1 MTWKKDLI
9 LLVMCGVMS
18 VQAFSQVRVGIK
30 GGLASTDVPAGSL
43 VILDQDDVED
53 FTLSI
58 QDAKYGFHL
67 GFFVQ
72 AQLGTF
78 FIQPEVLF
86 NSTSVDY
93 SLEDIQGIDPV
104 QIRDENYQY
113 LDIPVMLGVKLG
125 PLRLGA
131 GPVGHLF
138 LNSTSDL
145 SDIFNEDYEQAF
157 DDLTLGWQAGAGL
170 DLWKLHLD
178 FRYEG
183 NFTDFGNH
191 LVFYGERYTF
201 SEAPSRLIASVGISF

>member
-1 MTWKKDLI
+1 MAWKKDFV

-30 GGLASTDVPAGSL
+30 GGLASTDVPPGSL
-43 VILDQDDVED
+43 VILDQGDVED
-53 FTLSI
+53 FTLSV

-72 AQLGTF
+72 AQLGNF

-86 NSTSVDY
+86 NSNSVDY
-93 SLEDIQGIDPV
+93 SFEDLQGIDPV

-113 LDIPVMLGVKLG
+113 LDIPIMMGVKLG

-138 LNSTSDL
+138 LDSTSDL
-145 SDIFNEDYEQAF
+145 FDFEGYDQAF
-157 DDLTLGWQAGAGL
+157 DDLTLGWQAGVGL

-201 SEAPSRLIASVGISF
+201 NEAPSRLIASVGISF